1 MSVQL
6 LNGETQE
13 LVIRLENIGS
23 ELLET
28 LEVTSRLLSSKGGE
42 QLGSNLALALTLTL
56 NLTCS

>member
-42 QLGSNLALALTLTL
+42 QLVSNLALTLTL